1 MKVGDLVSS
10 SISAHLGIIIAVSQ
24 RDRQMML
31 VFWAAHEEWY
41 EEWCGNWLLKV
52 INESR

>member
-41 EEWCGNWLLKV
+41 EEWCGKWRLKV